1 MSYLI
6 AAVDSNMGIGLNNDL
21 PWTNTEEGK
30 KDMKFFCK
38 QTQNSAVLIGYSTW
52 KSIGKLLPG
61 RLNIIVTKSHYA
73 EMKSIENIHNY
84 NKTHNFDYSND
95 NTDVKIF
102 DDLKLALLFALD
114 YERTTNKHCYIC
126 GGKTIYQQYLK
137 KFIPKKIY
145 LTRFKNDYNCDV
157 QFPLEEFND
166 FIRDN
171 TCVKLLSND
180 IFHIY
185 EHSHGGRFK

>member
-6 AAVDSNMGIGLNNDL
+6 AAVDLNMGIGLNNDL

-30 KDMKFFCK
+30 KDMKFFCT

-52 KSIGKLLPG
+52 KSIGCLLPG
-61 RLNIIVTKSHYA
+61 RLNIIVTKSHYD
-73 EMKSIENIHNY
+73 EMKSIENTHNY
-84 NKTHNFDYSND
+84 NKTHNFGYFND

-102 DDLKLALLFALD
+102 DDLKLALLFALN
-114 YERTTNKHCYIC
+114 YERTTNKPCYIC

-137 KFIPKKIY
+137 SFIPKKIY

-180 IFHIY
+180 IFHLY